1 MKEFKKRGYL
11 YVTITFFAITWL
23 IHGITAYNQFI
34 QEQQDH
40 QQPVTTNLFWNEFIR
55 QTTENWQ
62 SEFLQL
68 SWQIGGLMILFAV
81 ASPQD
86 KVGDQR
92 KERILEKILEM
103 EMEKKEYDQ
112 FMRNLKKSIQTNRL
126 NLFAHNFK
134 SNLQNFIM
142 IYKSLVSSMTLNEL
156 FK

>member
-103 EMEKKEYDQ
+103 EMEKKEHDQ
-112 FMRNLKKSIQTNRL
+112 FMRNLKEEYPDK
-126 NLFAHNFK
+126 
-134 SNLQNFIM
+134 
-142 IYKSLVSSMTLNEL
+142 
-156 FK
+156 

>member
-92 KERILEKILEM
+92 KEKILEKILEM

-112 FMRNLKKSIQTNRL
+112 FMRNLKAEYPDK
-126 NLFAHNFK
+126 
-134 SNLQNFIM
+134 
-142 IYKSLVSSMTLNEL
+142 
-156 FK
+156 

>member
-1 MKEFKKRGYL
+1 YL

-112 FMRNLKKSIQTNRL
+112 FMRNLKEEYPDK
-126 NLFAHNFK
+126 
-134 SNLQNFIM
+134 
-142 IYKSLVSSMTLNEL
+142 
-156 FK
+156 

>member
-103 EMEKKEYDQ
+103 EMEKKEYDR
-112 FMRNLKKSIQTNRL
+112 FMRNLKEEYPDK
-126 NLFAHNFK
+126 
-134 SNLQNFIM
+134 
-142 IYKSLVSSMTLNEL
+142 
-156 FK
+156 

>member
-86 KVGDQR
+86 RVGDQR
-92 KERILEKILEM
+92 KEKILERILETGM
-103 EMEKKEYDQ
+103 DKKEYDQ
-112 FMRNLKKSIQTNRL
+112 FMKELKEKYPD
-126 NLFAHNFK
+126 K
-134 SNLQNFIM
+134 
-142 IYKSLVSSMTLNEL
+142 
-156 FK
+156 